1 MDVSRSWYLQGY
13 VALLY
18 ACGNA
23 LSDYQVLQDYSV
35 QHNRV
40 WGGGGGGGGLPSL
53 PYTLV
58 LSNFR

>member
-40 WGGGGGGGGLPSL
+40 WGGGGGGGAYL
-53 PYTLV
+53 PY
-58 LSNFR
+58 RIP